1 MKPKVTSSNFEL
13 RHDRGENGVSVTRW
27 RITTPAHLLSQVEST
42 EESRVAFARAGDV
55 RALGFRVVPKEKQDD
70 PGYAWI
76 ESGASSLDH
85 HAARKRLRGVFKF
98 LDRGFYSSLQADENE
113 ADRTGAR
120 GGS

>member
-1 MKPKVTSSNFEL
+1 MDIPFHMLLRSLQVMKVT
-13 RHDRGENGVSVTRW
+13 G
-27 RITTPAHLLSQVEST
+27 
-42 EESRVAFARAGDV
+42 AR
-55 RALGFRVVPKEKQDD
+55 
-70 PGYAWI
+70 Y
-76 ESGASSLDH
+76 GASSLDH